1 MIETMSKTAIVTG
14 GNKGIGLAVA
24 ENLIAKNYQVIL
36 ACRDISKGKMA
47 EAYLGEKAVFLEL
60 DLSKPSSITQFVN
73 CINSEFSEI
82 DVLYN
87 NAGLI
92 YKNFEL
98 TEEGYES
105 MIAVN
110 YFGAFRLALML
121 LENLH
126 RRSGRI
132 VQVTSLSMY
141 LARTFKL
148 NDLHS
153 QESFSPSSRYNFTN
167 LLRSMFALEL
177 ENKLKKTSI
186 SVTAAHPGITK
197 SRKSRPYEVKKIR
210 KSFYTYFSTNIQ
222 TGIAPIINAIE
233 DVNAS
238 AYKVYAPK
246 IFGVYGKP
254 SIMSHNKMVYNDNL
268 RQNLWTFTANELNLD
283 I

>member
-1 MIETMSKTAIVTG
+1 MTKTAIITG
-14 GNKGIGLAVA
+14 ANKGIGLAVA
-24 ENLIAKNYQVIL
+24 KNLISKNYKVIL

-47 EAYLGEKAVFLEL
+47 QEFLGSNTKFLEL
-60 DLSKPSSITQFVN
+60 DLSRPSSISQFVN
-73 CINSEFSEI
+73 QINSEYSEI

-92 YKNFEL
+92 YRDFEL

-105 MIAVN
+105 MLSVN
-110 YFGAFRLALML
+110 YFGAYRLALML

-141 LARTFKL
+141 LARTFNL
-148 NDLHS
+148 DGLHS
-153 QESFSPSSRYNFTN
+153 MESFSPSNRYNFTN

-186 SVTAAHPGITK
+186 SVAAAHPGVTK
-197 SRKSRPYEVKKIR
+197 SRKSRPYEVKKIK
-210 KSFYTYFSTNIQ
+210 KSFYTYFSTNIK
-222 TGIAPIINAIE
+222 TGIAPIVRAIE
-233 DVNAS
+233 DENITAELI
-238 AYKVYAPK
+238 YAPK
-246 IFGVYGKP
+246 ILGVYGRP
-254 SIMSHNKMVYNDNL
+254 SLMKYNKLVYDQEL
-268 RQNLWTFTANELNLD
+268 RDKLWSYTANELNLD

>member
-1 MIETMSKTAIVTG
+1 MTKTAIITG
-14 GNKGIGLAVA
+14 ANKGIGLAVA
-24 ENLIAKNYQVIL
+24 KNLISKNYQVIL
-36 ACRDISKGKMA
+36 ACRDTSKGKMA
-47 EAYLGEKAVFLEL
+47 QEFLGSNAKFLEL
-60 DLSKPSSITQFVN
+60 DLSRPSSISQFVN
-73 CINSEFSEI
+73 QINSDYSEI

-92 YKNFEL
+92 YRDYEL

-105 MIAVN
+105 MLSVN
-110 YFGAFRLALML
+110 YFGAYRLALML

-148 NDLHS
+148 DRLHS
-153 QESFSPSSRYNFTN
+153 IESFSPSNRYNFTN

-186 SVTAAHPGITK
+186 SVAAAHPGVTK
-197 SRKSRPYEVKKIR
+197 SRKSRPYGVKKIK
-210 KSFYTYFSTNIQ
+210 KSFYTYFSTNIK
-222 TGIAPIINAIE
+222 TGIAPIVTAIE
-233 DVNAS
+233 DENVTAEL
-238 AYKVYAPK
+238 VYAPK
-246 IFGVYGKP
+246 ILGVYGRP
-254 SIMSHNKMVYNDNL
+254 SLMKYNKLVYNQEL
-268 RQNLWTFTANELNLD
+268 RDKLWSHTANELNLD

>member
-1 MIETMSKTAIVTG
+1 MSKTAIITG

-47 EAYLGEKAVFLEL
+47 EAYLGDKAVFLEL

-73 CINSEFSEI
+73 RINSEFSEI

-92 YKNFEL
+92 YRNFEL

-132 VQVTSLSMY
+132 IQVTSLSMY
-141 LARTFKL
+141 LARTFNL
-148 NDLHS
+148 DGLHS
-153 QESFSPSSRYNFTN
+153 MESFSPSKRYNFTN

-186 SVTAAHPGITK
+186 SVAAAHPGVTK
-197 SRKSRPYEVKKIR
+197 SRKSRPYEVRKIK
-210 KSFYTYFSTNIQ
+210 KSFYTYFSTNIK
-222 TGIAPIINAIE
+222 TGIAPIVRAIE
-233 DVNAS
+233 DENITAEL
-238 AYKVYAPK
+238 VYAPK
-246 IFGVYGKP
+246 ILGVYGRP
-254 SIMSHNKMVYNDNL
+254 SLMKYNKLVYDQEL
-268 RQNLWTFTANELNLD
+268 RGKLWSYTANELNLN

>member
-1 MIETMSKTAIVTG
+1 MSKTAIITG

-24 ENLIAKNYQVIL
+24 EDLISKNYKVIIG
-36 ACRDISKGKMA
+36 CRDNVKGKMA
-47 EAYLGEKAVFLEL
+47 EEYLGNNAHFLEL
-60 DLSKPSSITQFVN
+60 DLSKPASVLQFVKQ
-73 CINSEFSEI
+73 INNNFSEI

-92 YKNFEL
+92 YRDFAL

-110 YFGAFRLALML
+110 YFGAYRLALLL

-141 LARTFKL
+141 LAREFNL
-148 NDLHS
+148 DLLHS
-153 QESFSPSSRYNFTN
+153 KMRFSPSSRYNLTN
-167 LLRSMFALEL
+167 LFRSMFALEL

-186 SVTAAHPGITK
+186 SVAVADPGVTK
-197 SRKSRPYEVKKIR
+197 SRQSRPYEVKKIK

-222 TGIAPIINAIE
+222 TGIAPIIQAIE
-233 DVNAS
+233 EENVS
-238 AYKVYAPK
+238 SERVYAPK
-246 IFGVYGKP
+246 IFGFYGQP
-254 SIMSHNKMVYNDNL
+254 ATMQHNKLVYNEEL
-268 RQNLWTFTANELNLD
+268 RDKLWTFTANELNLD
-283 I
+283 L

>member
-1 MIETMSKTAIVTG
+1 MSKTAIVTG

-47 EAYLGEKAVFLEL
+47 EAYLGEKAVFFEL

-73 CINSEFSEI
+73 RINSEFSEI

-141 LARTFKL
+141 LARAFKL

-186 SVTAAHPGITK
+186 SVAAAHPGITK

-233 DVNAS
+233 DVNVS
-238 AYKVYAPK
+238 AYNVYAPK

>member
-1 MIETMSKTAIVTG
+1 MSKTAIITG
-14 GNKGIGLAVA
+14 ANKGIGLAVA
-24 ENLIAKNYQVIL
+24 KSLISKNYEVIL

-47 EAYLGEKAVFLEL
+47 KEFLGSSAKFLEL
-60 DLSKPSSITQFVN
+60 DLSRPSSISQFVN
-73 CINSEFSEI
+73 QINSGYSEI

-92 YKNFEL
+92 YRDFEL

-105 MIAVN
+105 MLAVN
-110 YFGAFRLALML
+110 YFGAYRLALML

-148 NDLHS
+148 DRLHS
-153 QESFSPSSRYNFTN
+153 IESFSPRNRYNLTN

-186 SVTAAHPGITK
+186 SVTAAHPGVTK
-197 SRKSRPYEVKKIR
+197 SRKSRPYEVKKIK
-210 KSFYTYFSTNIQ
+210 KSFYTYFSTNIK
-222 TGIAPIINAIE
+222 TGIAPIIRAIE
-233 DVNAS
+233 DENVTAEL
-238 AYKVYAPK
+238 VYAPK
-246 IFGVYGKP
+246 ILGVYGRP
-254 SIMSHNKMVYNDNL
+254 SLMRYNKLVYNQEL
-268 RQNLWTFTANELNLD
+268 RDKLWSYTANELNLD